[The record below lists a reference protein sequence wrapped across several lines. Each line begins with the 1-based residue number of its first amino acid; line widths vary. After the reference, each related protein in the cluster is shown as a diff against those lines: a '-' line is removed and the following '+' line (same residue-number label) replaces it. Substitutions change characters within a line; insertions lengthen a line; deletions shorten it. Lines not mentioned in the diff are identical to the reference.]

1 MAAEAFRIEIPI
13 HVEDNTDPGVSKATE
28 KMNKFD
34 KQNEKTKKRLDQMN
48 KTKWQVAIEAV
59 DKVTSVVSKIGTTV
73 RGVAGR
79 AWSFSMSVVDKVTAP
94 VKKMISVLGDMLGIS
109 TAVST
114 VLAGLSIK
122 NALEASAESSR
133 MLAQLQV
140 SAKNMGIDDSGIQA
154 ILDKASQIQATTMYS
169 DDAMTG
175 AAAELATYFEDTE
188 AITRMMD
195 TVIDYAAGMSGG
207 VALSTE
213 EIIDYMNVKMP

>member
-1 MAAEAFRIEIPI
+1 MTALAWRESNSEAFRIEIPI

-59 DKVTSVVSKIGTTV
+59 DKVTSVVSKVGTTV
-73 RGVAGR
+73 RSVAGR
-79 AWSFSMSVVDKVTAP
+79 AWNFTMSVVDKVTAP

-133 MLAQLQV
+133 MLTQLQV
-140 SAKNMGIDDSGIQA
+140 SAKNMGIDDSGIQK
-154 ILDKASQIQATTMYS
+154 ILDKASQIQQGS
-169 DDAMTG
+169 QRRIL
-175 AAAELATYFEDTE
+175 EQ
-188 AITRMMD
+188 
-195 TVIDYAAGMSGG
+195 
-207 VALSTE
+207 ALTDGSLKNE
-213 EIIDYMNVKMP
+213 